1 VYDHTLY
8 LYNAAYDNRYAQV
21 SPGIVAIAMCIEDAI
36 KRGIRRFEFLRGN
49 ETYKYRF
56 GGRDHH
62 IYTLTCSHRGE

>member
-1 VYDHTLY
+1 
-8 LYNAAYDNRYAQV
+8 V

-49 ETYKYRF
+49 EAYKYRF